1 MEDFLSDYLSK
12 NHSESQHTRTAMIG
26 NIRRIERMINKPID
40 EWNVYSDFGDVEAFI
55 LNLNSKFS
63 YNTSISTIHGIL
75 VWLNYMGCDYALID
89 RYRNYLN
96 DYIEV
101 RNIMS
106 YDNVMSDEE
115 RKNWL
120 DYPTL
125 KEKVISLNEKFLG
138 GSHAFTKFRNY
149 MILALY
155 TLAYPVR
162 LGNYIDMRYMNDQ
175 TEDLTNLPRKY
186 NYIVK
191 GRDGNYTFI
200 FNKYKTSKTLG
211 QIIYKPENL
220 ILQRLLRKWYANYNK
235 NNSLFLVN
243 TKGESM
249 SQTNLT
255 NALSSTSLKLIGKQ
269 MSLNTIRQS
278 FITDFLKKENTIK
291 ERRRVLK
298 IIGQL
303 YTPSMTDLYVRL

>member
-12 NHSESQHTRTAMIG
+12 NKSESSHTRTTMIG
-26 NIRRIERMINKPID
+26 NIRRIERMINKTID
-40 EWNVYSDFGDVEAFI
+40 EWNVYSEFADVEAFV
-55 LNLNSKFS
+55 LSLNSKFS

-75 VWLNYMGCDYALID
+75 VWLNYMGADYVLID

-106 YDNVMSDEE
+106 YDNVMSEEE

-120 DYPTL
+120 EYPIL
-125 KEKVISLNEKFLG
+125 KEKVLAMNEKFLG
-138 GSHAFTKFRNY
+138 GQHAFTKFRNY

-175 TEDLTNLPRKY
+175 TEDLTILPRKY

-220 ILQRLLRKWYANYNK
+220 ILQRILRKWFANYTK

-243 TKGESM
+243 TKGHSM

-303 YTPSMTDLYVRL
+303 YTPSISDLYVRI

>member
-12 NHSESQHTRTAMIG
+12 NHSESSHTRTTMIG
-26 NIRRIERMINKPID
+26 NIRRIERMINKTID
-40 EWNVYSDFGDVEAFI
+40 EWNVYIDFGDVEEFVV
-55 LNLNSKFS
+55 NLNSKFS

-75 VWLNYMGCDYALID
+75 VWLNYMGADYNLID

-115 RKNWL
+115 RKNWCE
-120 DYPTL
+120 YPIL
-125 KEKVISLNEKFLG
+125 REKVISMNEKFLG
-138 GSHAFTKFRNY
+138 GQHAFTKFRNY

-162 LGNYIDMRYMNDQ
+162 LGNYIDMKYMNDQ

-220 ILQRLLRKWYANYNK
+220 ILQRILRKWYANYT
-235 NNSLFLVN
+235 NNPSLFLVN
-243 TKGESM
+243 TKGQSM

-303 YTPSMTDLYVRL
+303 YTPSISDLYVRI